1 MFQLKDT
8 PGTLQPSSS
17 SYLYI
22 LTARQY
28 ITAKMHV
35 DATNNAR
42 PTPDHIRPEKGKMLH
57 WEAFVDEERAPINT
71 PSAMHTIPPLPPS
84 PFPVRFEDC
93 SLGLSNT
100 GLG

>member
-8 PGTLQPSSS
+8 PGNLLSCSS

-28 ITAKMHV
+28 ITAKMQV

-42 PTPDHIRPEKGKMLH
+42 PTPDHIRPEKREMLH

-71 PSAMHTIPPLPPS
+71 PSAMHTVPPLQAS
-84 PFPVRFEDC
+84 FPFPRA
-93 SLGLSNT
+93 L
-100 GLG
+100 